1 TKSNAHLPTRQ
12 QIVMTMNEGIRL
24 APQQRRLW
32 ALSRG
37 DGVQSYAARSAVR
50 LDGSL
55 DRAALREAVGRVAG
69 RHEILRTVF
78 PVFPGMDI
86 PVQVIADDAAH
97 AHEEIDLTGLGGR
110 EQELELE
117 RLFKGGHGRPF
128 TPQGPTLRTTLV
140 GRSETLHVL
149 LIDLPAACA
158 DSITLGNLAR
168 EISREYEV
176 CRLGG
181 AASDSP
187 VQYADVSEVFNELLE
202 SDETE
207 AGRAYWR
214 RQDLSSLPNLR
225 LPFEGQGSGEP
236 VFAPALVSA
245 RVEPEVVEKLD
256 AFGRE
261 FDASPS
267 VILLACW
274 QLLLWRLTGQ
284 ADVVVGVT
292 FDGRT
297 YEGLSEALGLF
308 ARCLPVVCHVEAD
321 DTFADFVA
329 RVGRATNDVYEWQ
342 DYFTP
347 TPQRGANGDGGGE
360 SQEFPYCF
368 EFEQTAPAHT
378 AGGVTFSNDR
388 QYVCLN
394 RFRVKLRCV
403 RAGADVTAELHYDRS
418 LYSAEEVEALS
429 DQFDALLRSA
439 LGGPRGRVA
448 DLGILSDGQRRRI
461 LTGFNQTGSEYPRG
475 LCVQQ
480 LFEEQAARTPER
492 VAVSFEGR
500 RLTYGELNARA
511 NHLARQLQDAGVGPE
526 IRVGLYLER
535 GVEAIVGL
543 LGILKA
549 GGAYVPLDPASPAE
563 RLAFMISE
571 ARLSVLLTQP
581 ELRASLPDAA
591 DAPVRVICLG
601 PDGEPHATSSDA
613 NPPCRATPENLAYII
628 YTSGSTGRP
637 KGVMVEHRSVVNLSF
652 ALAEAVYEG
661 AGGPLAVGLN
671 APLTFDASVKQ
682 LLQLLHGHTLHVLP
696 EEVRAD
702 PERFVAFLR
711 RENLS
716 AFDCTPFQ
724 LKSLLANGLAEEAG
738 GRLRM
743 VLIGGE
749 ALDERT
755 WRVLA
760 EDGRVEYFNLYGPT
774 ECTVD
779 ATFCR
784 VQSSPEQATIGR
796 PVPNAEIYIL
806 DEQLRPVAVGAPGEI
821 HVGGAGLARGY
832 LGRPAHT
839 AERFIPNPFG
849 GAGGGRLYKTG
860 DLARYLPDGR
870 IKYLGRNDHQLKVR
884 GYRIELKEIEAVA
897 SEHPSV
903 KEAVAAGREGAAGAE
918 LFLYVVPSEGAL
930 AADGGGDGGPDLKAE
945 LREFLRLRLPEYMVP
960 SGFVVLPA
968 LPVSANGKVD
978 RARLPDPLKDAS
990 AVRLKYEP
998 PRNELESVIA
1008 SVWREELRL
1017 ERVGIHDNIF
1027 DLGGTSLVVARVFDR
1042 LQTMCGKKLRMVEMF
1057 RHPTVNALAG
1067 YLSREHPDDF
1077 RLEGIDKLVD
1087 RRKAATKRQ
1096 GQLQGKAR
1104 RARSNEHRN

>member
-1 TKSNAHLPTRQ
+1 
-12 QIVMTMNEGIRL
+12 MTMNEGIRL
-24 APQQRRLW
+24 APQQKHLW
-32 ALSRG
+32 AIARG
-37 DGVQSYAARSAVR
+37 DGAQSYAARSAVR
-50 LDGSL
+50 LSGRL
-55 DRAALREAVGRVAG
+55 DKAALREALGRVVG

-78 PVFPGMDI
+78 RLFPGMDI
-86 PVQVIADDAAH
+86 PLQVIADADSP
-97 AHEEIDLTGLGGR
+97 AHEEIDLTGLGGQ

-117 RLFKGGHGRPF
+117 RLFQGTCRRPF
-128 TPQGPTLRTTLV
+128 TSEGPTLRTTLV
-140 GRSETLHVL
+140 SRSEMLHVL

-168 EISREYEV
+168 EIGQDYEV

-181 AASDSP
+181 DASQIP

-202 SDETE
+202 SEETE
-207 AGRAYWR
+207 AGRTYWR

-225 LPFEGQGSGEP
+225 LPFEVQASGEP
-236 VFAPALVSA
+236 DFAPSLISA
-245 RVEPEVVEKLD
+245 RVEPEVVEKID
-256 AFGRE
+256 AFSRE
-261 FDASPS
+261 FAVSPS
-267 VILLACW
+267 VVLLACW

-284 ADVVVGVT
+284 ADVIVGTT

-308 ARCLPVVCHVEAD
+308 ARCLPVICHVEAD
-321 DTFADFVA
+321 DMFAEFVA
-329 RVGRATNDVYEWQ
+329 RVGRATSDVYEWQ

-347 TPQRGANGDGGGE
+347 PLKRGANGDADGE
-360 SQEFPYCF
+360 LLELPYCF
-368 EFEQTAPAHT
+368 EFEEPGPAHT
-378 AGGVTFSNDR
+378 AGGVTFSTDT

-394 RFRVKLRCV
+394 RFKAKLRSV
-403 RAGADVTAELHYDRS
+403 RAGSDITAEFHYDRS
-418 LYSAEEVEALS
+418 LYSAEEIEVLS
-429 DQFDALLRSA
+429 DQFNALLKSA

-448 DLGILSDGQRRRI
+448 DLGMFSDEERHRI
-461 LTGFNQTGSEYPRG
+461 LHGFNQTRSEYPQG

-480 LFEEQAARTPER
+480 LFEEQSARTPER

-511 NHLARQLQDAGVGPE
+511 NRLAYQLQDAGVGPE

-563 RLAFMISE
+563 RLAFIISE

-581 ELRASLPDAA
+581 ELRASLPDAT
-591 DAPVRVICLG
+591 VRIICLG
-601 PDGEPHATSSDA
+601 HDDELPAKASAA
-613 NPPCRATPENLAYII
+613 NPQCHATPENLAYII

-652 ALAEAVYEG
+652 ALGEVVYEG

-682 LLQLLHGHTLHVLP
+682 WLQLLHGHTLHILP
-696 EEVRAD
+696 EEMRSD
-702 PERFVAFLR
+702 PERFVALLR

-724 LKSLLANGLAEEAG
+724 LKSLLTYGLAEETG
-738 GRLRM
+738 GHLKM
-743 VLIGGE
+743 VLVGGE

-755 WRVLA
+755 WRDLA
-760 EDGRVEYFNLYGPT
+760 RDGRVAYFNLYGPT

-779 ATFCR
+779 AALCR
-784 VQSSPEQATIGR
+784 VRSSPEQATIGH
-796 PVPNAEIYIL
+796 PVPNAGIYIL
-806 DEQLRPVAVGAPGEI
+806 DEQMSPVAIGVPGEI
-821 HVGGAGLARGY
+821 HVGGAGVARGY

-849 GAGGGRLYKTG
+849 GARGGRLYKTG

-870 IKYLGRNDHQLKVR
+870 IKYLGRNDHQVKVR
-884 GYRIELKEIEAVA
+884 GHRVELKEIEAVA

-903 KEAVAAGREGAAGAE
+903 KEAVAVGREGAAGAE
-918 LFLYVVPSEGAL
+918 LFLYIVPSEGAPEV
-930 AADGGGDGGPDLKAE
+930 GGGGTEGPDLKAE
-945 LREFLRLRLPEYMVP
+945 LREFLRRRLPEYMVP
-960 SGFVVLPA
+960 SGFVLLPA

-978 RARLPDPLKDAS
+978 SARLPDPQKDAS
-990 AVRLKYEP
+990 AARPRYEP
-998 PRNELESVIA
+998 PRNELESAIA
-1008 SVWREELRL
+1008 SIWREELHL
-1017 ERVGIHDNIF
+1017 ERVGVHDNIF
-1027 DLGGTSLVVARVFDR
+1027 DLGGSSLILARVFDR
-1042 LQTMCGKKLRMVEMF
+1042 LQTMYGKKLRMVEMF
-1057 RHPTVNALAG
+1057 RHPTVNTLTE
-1067 YLSREHPDDF
+1067 YLSREHPDVF
-1077 RLEGIDKLVD
+1077 RREGIDKLVD

>member
-1 TKSNAHLPTRQ
+1 
-12 QIVMTMNEGIRL
+12 MTMNEGIRL

-37 DGVQSYAARSAVR
+37 DGAQSYAARSAVR
-50 LDGSL
+50 LNGSL
-55 DRAALREAVGRVAG
+55 DKAALREAIGRVAG
-69 RHEILRTVF
+69 RHEILRTGF
-78 PVFPGMDI
+78 RVFPGMDL
-86 PVQVIADDAAH
+86 PVQVIADAAAP
-97 AHEEIDLTGLGGR
+97 AHEEIDLTGLGGQA
-110 EQELELE
+110 QELELE
-117 RLFKGGHGRPF
+117 RLFKGRPSRPF
-128 TPQGPTLRTTLV
+128 TSEGPTLRTTLV
-140 GRSETLHVL
+140 SRSETLHVL

-158 DSITLGNLAR
+158 DSITLGNLTR
-168 EISREYEV
+168 EISQDYEV

-181 AASDSP
+181 GASHSP

-225 LPFEGQGSGEP
+225 LPFGEQASGER
-236 VFAPALVSA
+236 VFAPALISA
-245 RVEPEVVEKLD
+245 RVESAVVEKID
-256 AFGRE
+256 AFSRE
-261 FDASPS
+261 FAASPS

-284 ADVVVGVT
+284 ADVIVGAT

-308 ARCLPVVCHVEAD
+308 ARCLPVICHVEAD
-321 DTFADFVA
+321 DTFADLVA
-329 RVGRATNDVYEWQ
+329 RVGRAANDVYEWQ

-347 TPQRGANGDGGGE
+347 PPQRGANGDGGE
-360 SQEFPYCF
+360 LQELPYCF
-368 EFEQTAPAHT
+368 EFEESAPAHT
-378 AGGVTFSNDR
+378 AGDITFSTDR

-394 RFRVKLRCV
+394 RFRAKLRCV
-403 RAGADVTAELHYDRS
+403 RAGSDVTAELHYDRS
-418 LYSAEEVEALS
+418 LYSAEEVEVLS
-429 DQFDALLRSA
+429 DQFNALLRSA

-448 DLGILSDGQRRRI
+448 DLGILSDEQRRRI
-461 LTGFNQTGSEYPRG
+461 LTGFNQTGSEYPQG

-480 LFEEQAARTPER
+480 LFEEQSARTPER

-511 NHLARQLQDAGVGPE
+511 NRLALQLQDAGVGPE

-563 RLAFMISE
+563 RLAFIISE
-571 ARLSVLLTQP
+571 TRLSVLLTQS
-581 ELRASLPDAA
+581 ELRENLPGAA
-591 DAPVRVICLG
+591 DAPVRAICLG
-601 PDGEPHATSSDA
+601 RDDDLPATASHP
-613 NPPCRATPENLAYII
+613 NPRCRATPENLAYII

-652 ALAEAVYEG
+652 ALSEVVYEG

-682 LLQLLHGHTLHVLP
+682 LLQLLHGHTLHILP
-696 EEVRAD
+696 EEVRSD

-724 LKSLLANGLAEEAG
+724 LKSLLANGLAEETG
-738 GRLRM
+738 GRLQM
-743 VLIGGE
+743 VLVGGE

-760 EDGRVEYFNLYGPT
+760 RDGRIAYFNLYGPT

-779 ATFCR
+779 AAVCR
-784 VQSSPEQATIGR
+784 VQSSPGQATIGR

-806 DEQLRPVAVGAPGEI
+806 DEQLRPVAIGVPGEI
-821 HVGGAGLARGY
+821 HVGGGGVARGY
-832 LGRPAHT
+832 LERPAHT

-849 GAGGGRLYKTG
+849 GARGGRLYKTG

-870 IKYLGRNDHQLKVR
+870 IKYLGRNDHQVKVR
-884 GYRIELKEIEAVA
+884 GHRVELKEIEAVA

-930 AADGGGDGGPDLKAE
+930 EADGDGTGEPGLKAG

-960 SGFVVLPA
+960 SGFVLLPA

-978 RARLPDPLKDAS
+978 RARLPDPPKDTS
-990 AVRLKYEP
+990 AVQLKYEP
-998 PRNELESVIA
+998 PRNELESAIA
-1008 SVWREELRL
+1008 SIWREELHL
-1017 ERVGIHDNIF
+1017 ERVGIHDNFF
-1027 DLGGTSLVVARVFDR
+1027 DLGGSSLVLARVFDR
-1042 LQTMCGKKLRMVEMF
+1042 LQTMYGKKLRMVEMF
-1057 RHPTVNALAG
+1057 RHPTVNALAE
-1067 YLSREHPDDF
+1067 YLSREHPDSF
-1077 RLEGIDKLVD
+1077 RWEGIDKLVD